1 MNLGLGLYQQQHA
14 DLLRTARALEAVLAG
29 AWVTGSAGLARGHLL
44 HLSGKLTVHLQMEDS
59 SLYPA
64 FFASAEPGLRSVAA
78 HFKESM
84 GALKADADAFF
95 RRWLR
100 PDAIATDH
108 GEFHAAAHELL
119 GAITARIAAEEAELY
134 PLAERAG

>member
-1 MNLGLGLYQQQHA
+1 M
-14 DLLRTARALEAVLAG
+14 G
-29 AWVTGSAGLARGHLL
+29 AWLPGSAGLARGHLL
-44 HLSGKLTVHLQMEDS
+44 RLSGKLTVHLQMEDR

-64 FFASAEPGLRSVAA
+64 FFANSDPGLHSAAA

-84 GALKADADAFF
+84 GGLKADADAFF

-100 PDAIATDH
+100 PDAISTEP
-108 GEFHAAAHELL
+108 GEFRAAARGLL
-119 GAITARIAAEEAELY
+119 GLLTARIAAEETELY